1 MGRSIW
7 LIVLLLSLGACAGA
21 ANAPALDSPA
31 TITPPAKDETLSS
44 CETLDDAPTAML
56 SYGEQRQD
64 DARIAI
70 NWQSQ
75 DWVING
81 HPIDTLPLPQVAIRV
96 RQRGSP
102 QLTFS
107 AEPDAVSGYA
117 WRPDFDAV
125 QGSSS
130 NRLEVPL
137 DARRGTTRIDLAFEP
152 VASQLLDLH
161 ALPPGRYAIE
171 LFAGWH
177 RGSSGFAFHVEIIE
191 P

>member
-1 MGRSIW
+1 
-7 LIVLLLSLGACAGA
+7 
-21 ANAPALDSPA
+21 
-31 TITPPAKDETLSS
+31 
-44 CETLDDAPTAML
+44 ML
-56 SYGEQRQD
+56 SYGEQQQD
-64 DARIAI
+64 DARIAM

-96 RQRGSP
+96 RQGGSP

-125 QGSSS
+125 QESSS

-137 DARRGTTRIDLAFEP
+137 DDRRGTTRIDLAFEP